1 MELGALFTIICII
14 ITLTFLFIR
23 ATCDER
29 IYAAFGC
36 ICIVIMFG
44 FIMLM
49 PFAYSDTTAISDNI
63 NDISFKTVEK
73 QQISEF
79 VMKNDGP
86 YVNLI
91 DGSTYKLS
99 NSWDCNDASVY
110 VTVNT
115 GSASN
120 CFISSDESV
129 RVYSLGPIYCSYEL
143 GTNILFVD
151 QETYDKLF
159 PVESIDLNY

>member
-1 MELGALFTIICII
+1 MELGALFSIICII

-29 IYAAFGC
+29 IYAVFGC

-44 FIMLM
+44 LIILM

-63 NDISFKTVEK
+63 NDISFKTAEK

-86 YVNLI
+86 YVSLI

-99 NSWDCNDASVY
+99 NSWDCNDTSVY

-115 GSASN
+115 DSASN

-129 RVYSLGPIYCSYEL
+129 RVYSSGPIYCSYEL

-151 QETYDKLF
+151 QDTYDKLF
-159 PVESIDLNY
+159 PVEPIDLNR

>member
-14 ITLTFLFIR
+14 ITLTFVFIR
-23 ATCDER
+23 ATCDEC
-29 IYAAFGC
+29 IYAVFGC
-36 ICIVIMFG
+36 ICIVIMFEL
-44 FIMLM
+44 IMLI

-63 NDISFKTVEK
+63 NDISFKTAEK

-79 VMKNDGP
+79 VMKNDDP

-91 DGSTYKLS
+91 DGNTYKLS

-115 GSASN
+115 DSASN
-120 CFISSDESV
+120 CFISSDESA
-129 RVYSLGPIYCSYEL
+129 RVYSLGPIYCSYKL

-159 PVESIDLNY
+159 PVESIDLDK